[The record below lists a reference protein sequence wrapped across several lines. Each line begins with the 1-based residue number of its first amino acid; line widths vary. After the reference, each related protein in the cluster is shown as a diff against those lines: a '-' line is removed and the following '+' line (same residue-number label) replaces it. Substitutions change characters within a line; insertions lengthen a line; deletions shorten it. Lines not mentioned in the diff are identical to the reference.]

1 MIGGFAWISVPLLAV
16 SLGAGAPGAVGAAHL
31 FITAL
36 AAAMLT
42 CGVAVLTGRY
52 INVAATAV
60 TLCALGGVVAA
71 ARMWRPVPAQW
82 LGMCTL
88 VILLFLLTLSPTI
101 ALWSARIRPPYFG
114 SVTGRDLFRR
124 SAGLPVDAVSPV
136 DEAAEEEMS
145 PDTTP
150 RGAQIAAAAVRA
162 NNVLT
167 GICVGAS
174 LALPAA
180 VWATLMPGH
189 HRSGYAV
196 VLAGLFVLIF
206 ISRGRAFADKRQAI
220 ALVFGLPRRRC
231 VGVIKYVWHAPA
243 AASDAVLWGALLLAG
258 FGARGFGGGPAGA
271 DHQVHPIGADDRR
284 MAGDRGDHRGVAA
297 GRVDWRVVQLGA
309 HAMTRRV
316 GAAADLRPRRSS
328 ACWSRCRSTLPAAQA
343 IPPPSVDPGR
353 VPPDGKPGPDQP
365 MRQSNICA
373 RTITVAE
380 PNVAVTAPGF
390 TLLNVSKA
398 WQYSTGNG
406 VPVAVIDT
414 GVNPTPRLPVVPG
427 GDYIM
432 GGDGLMDC
440 DSHGTVVASLIAAAP
455 QGIPMPAPMPAAPAF
470 PPPAGPPPADCG
482 TAAAGRTAAADRAT
496 AAAVAGDDHRNQTGS
511 AAAATA
517 APAGRAVERA
527 GRSRRPAQPDDPE
540 VPPPPPGAPDGVAGV
555 APHARII
562 SIRQSSR
569 AYEPETPGGGDM
581 EARKKA
587 GTIATLASA
596 IVHAANMGAKVINIS
611 VTACVSAADPL
622 DQSAIGAA
630 VWYAAT
636 VKDAVIVAAAGNE
649 GEDECAQNPGFD
661 PLDAATRAT
670 GIRSRPSRRRRGS
683 PTTCCPS
690 APSTTPALRSARA
703 CPGRGWPPRRPASG
717 SWACPRRPADR

>member
-1 MIGGFAWISVPLLAV
+1 MAKVAFPARCAVAVVCGEHLVSQVYPASVPVEVFIDNIVELLNDELKRRGLTGLESGVGYELHKANGVRLDVTKTLDELGVEDGATLVLVPAVEGDSFEPQYESLSTGLARVGKKLFEPVTATTAAHTSLAILAMISAAVLAIAVRNRIAGDSMVASIVTGVLGLLTIGGAAAAARWWPYRADLIGGFAWISVPLLAV

-52 INVAATAV
+52 INVAATVV
-60 TLCALGGVVAA
+60 TLCGLGGAIAA

-136 DEAAEEEMS
+136 DEAVEEEMS

-220 ALVFGLPRRRC
+220 ALVAGAAAATC

-258 FGARGFGGGPAGA
+258 FGAAGL
-271 DHQVHPIGADDRR
+271 
-284 MAGDRGDHRGVAA
+284 VAA
-297 GRVDWRVVQLGA
+297 LLVPI
-309 HAMTRRV
+309 TRFTPLVRM
-316 GAAADLRPRRSS
+316 
-328 ACWSRCRSTLPAAQA
+328 
-343 IPPPSVDPGR
+343 I
-353 VPPDGKPGPDQP
+353 
-365 MRQSNICA
+365 
-373 RTITVAE
+373 AE
-380 PNVAVTAPGF
+380 W
-390 TLLNVSKA
+390 LE
-398 WQYSTGNG
+398 
-406 VPVAVIDT
+406 
-414 GVNPTPRLPVVPG
+414 
-427 GDYIM
+427 
-432 GGDGLMDC
+432 
-440 DSHGTVVASLIAAAP
+440 IAA
-455 QGIPMPAPMPAAPAF
+455 IIAALPL
-470 PPPAGPPPADCG
+470 
-482 TAAAGRTAAADRAT
+482 AAW
-496 AAAVAGDDHRNQTGS
+496 
-511 AAAATA
+511 
-517 APAGRAVERA
+517 
-527 GRSRRPAQPDDPE
+527 
-540 VPPPPPGAPDGVAGV
+540 
-555 APHARII
+555 I
-562 SIRQSSR
+562 
-569 AYEPETPGGGDM
+569 GGLFNWVRM
-581 EARKKA
+581 R
-587 GTIATLASA
+587 
-596 IVHAANMGAKVINIS
+596 
-611 VTACVSAADPL
+611 
-622 DQSAIGAA
+622 
-630 VWYAAT
+630 
-636 VKDAVIVAAAGNE
+636 
-649 GEDECAQNPGFD
+649 
-661 PLDAATRAT
+661 
-670 GIRSRPSRRRRGS
+670 
-683 PTTCCPS
+683 
-690 APSTTPALRSARA
+690 
-703 CPGRGWPPRRPASG
+703 
-717 SWACPRRPADR
+717 